1 LLVAAAIV
9 AVANMVELLHL
20 IGREDRGEL
29 LSGLLVNGSHLLLHN
44 YRGDGVVVFQ
54 CGDFVV
60 TVGNDGFELRVCSA
74 DKLSFLLSFAAS
86 RWGLW
91 T

>member
-54 CGDFVV
+54 FGDLLLRSVMMGSSVAFVQRI
-60 TVGNDGFELRVCSA
+60 N
-74 DKLSFLLSFAAS
+74 
-86 RWGLW
+86 
-91 T
+91 